1 MDDEEDADE
10 ILDDLNILDGM
21 VPLNSGDSNAKKM
34 STSGIQGKPKPSNPP
49 FNSQNSSIGLAQ

>member
-21 VPLNSGDSNAKKM
+21 VPLNTGDNNEKKVS
-34 STSGIQGKPKPSNPP
+34 STGI
-49 FNSQNSSIGLAQ
+49 